1 MRCSQQPR
9 WVANKRKKQN
19 FKEKVGTPFLF
30 QQQIDYSLSKFLIET
45 STSFAYSLNFS
56 VLYFTVLE
64 SWREE
69 SERKRSETTEDFD
82 VEALEEVKKEL
93 EKLRKVKEVK
103 EVEEAVE
110 VEENI
115 YFPSHYSP
123 SGCPT
128 VPLVF
133 SGMTGR

>member
-1 MRCSQQPR
+1 M
-9 WVANKRKKQN
+9 
-19 FKEKVGTPFLF
+19 
-30 QQQIDYSLSKFLIET
+30 D
-45 STSFAYSLNFS
+45 FS

-82 VEALEEVKKEL
+82 VEALDEVKKEL

-103 EVEEAVE
+103 EVKEVEE

>member
-1 MRCSQQPR
+1 M
-9 WVANKRKKQN
+9 
-19 FKEKVGTPFLF
+19 
-30 QQQIDYSLSKFLIET
+30 
-45 STSFAYSLNFS
+45 NFS

-93 EKLRKVKEVK
+93 EKLRKVKEV
-103 EVEEAVE
+103 EEAVE

>member
-1 MRCSQQPR
+1 M
-9 WVANKRKKQN
+9 
-19 FKEKVGTPFLF
+19 
-30 QQQIDYSLSKFLIET
+30 
-45 STSFAYSLNFS
+45 NFS

-69 SERKRSETTEDFD
+69 SERKRLETTEDFD

-93 EKLRKVKEVK
+93 EKLRKVKEAAKFEEVK
-103 EVEEAVE
+103 E

>member
-82 VEALEEVKKEL
+82 VEALEEVKEEL
-93 EKLRKVKEVK
+93 EKLRKVKEVAK
-103 EVEEAVE
+103 FEEVKE